1 MAETEGGS
9 WLQLQHQPALCTPLP
24 AASWSQAAGGELGQV
39 GWAEV
44 GGGRGDVGMSQL
56 FCSFCQPVCFL

>member
-44 GGGRGDVGMSQL
+44 GGGRGGVGMSQL